1 MRSLFRRQ
9 ISKAPA
15 AQRWWL
21 RTAGWALAGLAA
33 GWLASFVLPANY
45 TSEATL
51 QVVPAMVFQD
61 LLPHE
66 AVDLQSLLDR
76 EKPVVASRDVLTTIV
91 NNFDL
96 YKSERRRE
104 PMEDVV
110 DEFRKSVRI
119 ELSGAKVIRVA
130 FTYPDR
136 LIANKVTMDLAAR
149 FIAQNLA
156 QKSDMANE
164 SSQFFKDEVDQLG
177 QSWLKASAGVKATP
191 ATDPR
196 YELLVLERD
205 QKRKEYESMAGKL
218 GTVEILKDLGNRGQ
232 DMRLELLDAASLPQ
246 EPDTPPS
253 VIGLIGL
260 GCGLAVGLFTTL
272 RQTLRRTPPG
282 FSVPAAEEL
291 A

>member
-1 MRSLFRRQ
+1 MRSFFRRQ
-9 ISKAPA
+9 FSRVPA

-33 GWLASFVLPANY
+33 GWLVSFILPGNY

-51 QVVPAMVFQD
+51 QVVPATVSQD

-66 AVDLQSLLDR
+66 TVDLQSLLDMG
-76 EKPVVASRDVLTTIV
+76 KPVVTSRNVLTTIV

-96 YKSERRRE
+96 YKGERQRE

-119 ELSGAKVIRVA
+119 ELSGPRVIRVA

-136 LIANKVTMDLAAR
+136 LLANKVTSDLVR
-149 FIAQNLA
+149 RIISENLT
-156 QKSDMANE
+156 QRSIMANGN
-164 SSQFFKDEVDQLG
+164 SQFFKDEVDQLG
-177 QSWLKASAGVKATP
+177 KSWLQAIASVKATP

-196 YELLVLERD
+196 NELLMLERD
-205 QKRKEYESMAGKL
+205 QKRKEYESMAQKL
-218 GTVEILKDLGNRGQ
+218 GTVEILKDLASRGQ
-232 DMRLELLDAASLPQ
+232 DMTLQLLDAASLPDD
-246 EPDTPPS
+246 PDTPPS

-260 GCGLAVGLFTTL
+260 GCGLAVALL
-272 RQTLRRTPPG
+272 IALWRALPRTG
-282 FSVPAAEEL
+282 AVEPA
-291 A
+291 